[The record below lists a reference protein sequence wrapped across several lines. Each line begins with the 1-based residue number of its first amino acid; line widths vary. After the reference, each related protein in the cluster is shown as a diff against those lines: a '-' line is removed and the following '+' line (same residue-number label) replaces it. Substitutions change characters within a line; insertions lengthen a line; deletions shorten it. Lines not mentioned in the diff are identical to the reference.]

1 MEKLK
6 KIIFNVIFYITV
18 IAIIVAVF
26 LVMMFVVMK
35 LNVSAMSGISQGAC
49 VLIDPGHGAEDGGAE
64 SEDGVIEKDVNLSI
78 ALMLRDYLEL
88 SGCKVIMTRD
98 DDEIPGQG
106 ETLKDKLHDD
116 FVSRLSMFNDSD
128 VDIVVSIHQNKFTD
142 PQYSGAQ
149 VFYSPNDPNS
159 EHLAVCVRRAFR
171 GLLQPDNDRD
181 IVKAGSNIYLL
192 NNCNKPSILVEC
204 GFLSNPEEAHLLAS
218 EDYQRQAAF
227 AIGCGIIEYLDAQK

>member
-6 KIIFNVIFYITV
+6 RIIFNVVFYITV

-35 LNVSAMSGISQGAC
+35 LNVSAMSGGMQGAC

-64 SEDGVIEKDVNLSI
+64 SEDGLIEKDVNLSI

-88 SGCKVIMTRD
+88 SGCRVVMTRD
-98 DDEIPGQG
+98 GDEIPGQG
-106 ETLKDKLHDD
+106 ATLKDKLHDD
-116 FVSRLSMFNDSD
+116 FGKRLSMFNDGET
-128 VDIVVSIHQNKFTD
+128 DIVVSIHQNKFTD

-149 VFYSPNDPNS
+149 VFYSPNDPDS
-159 EHLAVCVRRAFR
+159 ERLAVCVRRAFR

-192 NNCNKPSILVEC
+192 NNCDKPSVLVEC
-204 GFLSNPEEAHLLAS
+204 GFLSNPDEARLLAT
-218 EDYQRQAAF
+218 EEYRRQAAF
-227 AIGCGIIEYLDAQK
+227 AIGCGVMEYLGAQK